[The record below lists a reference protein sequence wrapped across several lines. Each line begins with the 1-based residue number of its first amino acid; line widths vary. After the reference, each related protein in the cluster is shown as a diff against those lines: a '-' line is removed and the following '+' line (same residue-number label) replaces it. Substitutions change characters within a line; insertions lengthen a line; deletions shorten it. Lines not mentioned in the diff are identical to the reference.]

1 MKYPMQCGFTLIEL
15 IVVMILIAILSVT
28 ALPKFW
34 GKAGT
39 EEITVQDQLIAVLR
53 LMQNRAMQNTDPN
66 ACHQVLFTASQLGAA
81 SIHPDIPCSPNS
93 AFSLQ
98 QQNDAD
104 QLRLSDTDIT
114 LILFNA
120 SNGGAV
126 ISPPFRFRFNSL
138 GKPVE
143 DTDLSQALFNGNGVR
158 FVVQGTTNAAVC
170 IESEGYIHVCT

>member
-1 MKYPMQCGFTLIEL
+1 MKYLMQRGFTLIEL
-15 IVVMILIAILSVT
+15 IVVMILITIISVT
-28 ALPKFW
+28 ALPKFL

-53 LMQNRAMQNTDPN
+53 LMQNRAMQNTDSD
-66 ACHQVLFTASQLGAA
+66 ACHQVLFTALQLGSAA
-81 SIHPDIPCSPNS
+81 VNPCSATS

-120 SNGGAV
+120 SNGGTV
-126 ISPPFRFRFNSL
+126 INPPFRFRFNSL

-158 FVVQGTTNAAVC
+158 FVVQGTTNTAVC

>member
-1 MKYPMQCGFTLIEL
+1 MKYPMQRGFTLIEL

-28 ALPKFW
+28 ALPKFL

-66 ACHQVLFTASQLGAA
+66 ACHQVLFTASQLGPAA
-81 SIHPDIPCSPNS
+81 LNPCSTTS
-93 AFSLQ
+93 SFSLG

-104 QLRLSDTDIT
+104 QLLLSGSDIRLS
-114 LILFNA
+114 LFNA
-120 SNGGAV
+120 SNGGAEL
-126 ISPPFRFRFNSL
+126 SPPLRFRFNSL

-143 DTDLSQALFNGNGVR
+143 DTNLSQALFNGNGVR
-158 FVVQGTTNAAVC
+158 FVIRGVTNAAVC
-170 IESEGYIHVCT
+170 IESEGFIHTCT